1 MRVLFAAVALVFMAA
16 PAAAADWWRASTDH
30 FIVYSETSEEEAEQF
45 AVELERF
52 DEAMRYLRGIAKD
65 AEPLPESAKLTVY
78 QFGDINDIGRLAG
91 SRGVAG
97 FFIPRAG
104 QSVAFVPA
112 REARDRGSFGTR
124 PDDESDLDAKTVLF
138 HEYAHY
144 FMYQHAAAA
153 YPAWYREGFA
163 EVYGTVELID
173 DGFRIGNPAKHR
185 AAVLRYLNSYPVSR
199 LLDPPEDMTY
209 RDGAQIYAMGWL
221 LSHYLTFSQERQGQ
235 LGKYL
240 DLINAGKT
248 SREAA
253 DEAFGDLDEL
263 NRDLDRYR
271 RGRVQGIEVTFP
283 DYQPPA
289 ADVRPLTEA
298 EAGRMMLH
306 ITSSRGVDED
316 EAQSL
321 VPEARALAER
331 YPNSTPV
338 LLAAMEAEFDA
349 ENDDRAEALAR
360 RILALDDSSAR
371 AHIYLAKIAMRRA
384 KDDPAQFLV
393 AREEYA
399 KANRLEPSNPVPLN
413 GYYLTYRLAGET
425 PPENALI
432 ALEQAYVHAP
442 FATDIRTNLAHLLL
456 TEGRNS
462 EAIVLLGP
470 LINDPHA
477 GKRGKK
483 LRDLAEKIEQ
493 GDTAEALAELA
504 PSLEPKEE
512 EETDEVR
519 ETT

>member
-1 MRVLFAAVALVFMAA
+1 MRFLLATAALALIAT

-65 AEPLPESAKLTVY
+65 AEPLAESAKLTVY
-78 QFGDINDIGRLAG
+78 QFGDVNDIGRLAG
-91 SRGVAG
+91 ARGVAG

-112 REARDRGSFGTR
+112 REARDRGLGAR
-124 PDDESDLDAKTVLF
+124 PDQDGALDAKTVLF

-163 EVYGTVELID
+163 EVYGTVELTD
-173 DGFRIGNPAKHR
+173 GGFRIGNPAKHR
-185 AAVLRYLNSYPVSR
+185 AAVLHHLNSYPVSR
-199 LLDPPEDMTY
+199 LLDPPEKMTY

-253 DEAFGDLDEL
+253 EEAFGDLDRL
-263 NRDLDRYR
+263 NRDLDKYR

-283 DYQPPA
+283 DYRPPDA
-289 ADVRPLTEA
+289 EVRPLSEA
-298 EAGRMMLH
+298 ETGRMMLH
-306 ITSSRGVDED
+306 ITSSRGVDEG
-316 EAQSL
+316 EAKRL
-321 VPEARALAER
+321 VPDARALTER
-331 YPNSTPV
+331 YPNSEPV

-360 RILALDDSSAR
+360 KILTIDDSAAR

-384 KDDPAQFLV
+384 KDDPSQFLI
-393 AREEYA
+393 ARQEFA

-432 ALEQAYVHAP
+432 ALEQAYDHAP
-442 FATDIRTNLAHLLL
+442 FASDIRTNLAHLLL
-456 TEGRNS
+456 TEGRNA
-462 EAIVLLGP
+462 EAIVVLGP
-470 LINDPHA
+470 LMNDPHA
-477 GKRGKK
+477 GKRGEK

-493 GDTAEALAELA
+493 GDTAEAISELA
-504 PSLEPKEE
+504 PSLEPKEDGE
-512 EETDEVR
+512 ESAVR
-519 ETT
+519 KGK